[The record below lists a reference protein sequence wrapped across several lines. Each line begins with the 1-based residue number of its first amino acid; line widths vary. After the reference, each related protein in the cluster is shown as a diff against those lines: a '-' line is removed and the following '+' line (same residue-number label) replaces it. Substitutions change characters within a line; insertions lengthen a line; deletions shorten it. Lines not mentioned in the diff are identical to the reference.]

1 MSTQYSFT
9 IPSSLS
15 LGNTS
20 DESIS
25 TDRGFSRQVSFS
37 LLKASFGDGYSQRAR
52 NGINSKREAISASFN
67 NRHYKEGNLIAKF
80 LDNRQGLNFDLTVT
94 NTVTNAAT
102 ETSEVIRVT
111 CEGYNLIYINDT
123 TISIQ
128 ATLNRVYEP
137 SA

>member
-9 IPSSLS
+9 IPFSLG

-25 TDRGFSRQVSFS
+25 TDRGLSRQVSFS

>member
-9 IPSSLS
+9 IPSSLG

-20 DESIS
+20 NESIS
-25 TDRGFSRQVSFS
+25 TDRGLSRQVSFS
-37 LLKASFGDGYSQRAR
+37 VLKASFGDGYSQRAR
-52 NGINSKREAISASFN
+52 DGINSKREAISASFN

-94 NTVTNAAT
+94 NTVTNAAAETT
-102 ETSEVIRVT
+102 EIIRVT
-111 CEGYNLIYINDT
+111 CDGYNLVYVNDT
-123 TISIQ
+123 TVSIQ

-137 SA
+137 PA